1 MDDFDDSGICQS
13 KGDFDGWVVT
23 FVRSFECFDF
33 IGDASDVGLEE
44 ALAYI
49 AWEYDSWSVGY
60 SKREIL
66 FGFEG

>member
-1 MDDFDDSGICQS
+1 MDDFDDSGIYQF

-23 FVRSFECFDF
+23 FVCSFEFFDF
-33 IGDASDVGLEE
+33 VGDAGDVGLEE

-49 AWEYDSWSVGY
+49 AGEHDFRSVGY

-66 FGFEG
+66 FGLEG